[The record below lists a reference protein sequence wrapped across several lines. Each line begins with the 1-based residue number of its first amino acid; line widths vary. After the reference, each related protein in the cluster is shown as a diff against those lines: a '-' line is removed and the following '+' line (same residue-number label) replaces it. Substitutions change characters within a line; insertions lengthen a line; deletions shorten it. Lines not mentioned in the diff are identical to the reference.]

1 MTKIKRVP
9 FSWAHSFAAYN
20 MPRDF
25 IGWIFDTW
33 GDVTALASMKILG
46 MCPFIDAK
54 NKPISAREISVMVK
68 LLIRAYWIFIMRQE
82 LPYHLE
88 QLLDNNRLTRCLLE
102 WEVFERLFSED
113 FSIDLLRSWQKVREN
128 LLLKTMKYS
137 IEQRHGWI
145 QWQEIWQN
153 YITARSHVVTF
164 FGAGTLTPP
173 QILNSVTGF
182 SRRKKMELQLI
193 FY

>member
-1 MTKIKRVP
+1 
-9 FSWAHSFAAYN
+9 
-20 MPRDF
+20 
-25 IGWIFDTW
+25 
-33 GDVTALASMKILG
+33 
-46 MCPFIDAK
+46 
-54 NKPISAREISVMVK
+54 
-68 LLIRAYWIFIMRQE
+68 MRQE

-128 LLLKTMKYS
+128 LLLKTLETLKYS

-153 YITARSHVVTF
+153 YITSRSHVVTF
-164 FGAGTLTPP
+164 FGAGTVTRP
-173 QILNSVTGF
+173 QILNSVTDF
-182 SRRKKMELQLI
+182 SRRKKIWNFSKYFTKLFLPMSPHPLPSLPPPLPPEKNWRREVMW
-193 FY
+193 FT